1 MREKEK
7 KIDQLI
13 DTEFK
18 KLTEPVDA
26 FIIFEEEDGFLIAL
40 EVSKAG
46 NRTLM
51 GQPMKLN
58 PAT

>member
-7 KIDQLI
+7 EIDHLV

-26 FIIFEEEDGFLIAL
+26 FIIFEEEDGILIAL
-40 EVSKAG
+40 EESK
-46 NRTLM
+46 NSSF
-51 GQPMKLN
+51 
-58 PAT
+58 